1 MRRIPILVA
10 VLILTAVV
18 PAHALPGFEA
28 GARGMY
34 WFPDL
39 SGNVQT
45 FVSGVQGTQF
55 DIKDDLNVGDE
66 NFPSG
71 EAFVRI
77 GRLHFRVGYTPVK
90 FDGNKQLTRQIVF
103 NGQTFIAS
111 DNVVS
116 QLDLKMI
123 DGELQFD
130 LLRPD
135 LGVASMNLGVI
146 VKVKFVDGNVEL
158 NDSTTGQVQKKDFK
172 APIPMVGVAAGA
184 GFLKDMVRADAR
196 VTGISYSGNHLFEV
210 DAYASFSPLPFLKI
224 QGGYRLIDLKIDED
238 DIEATLKLRGPYLG
252 AQLSF

>member
-1 MRRIPILVA
+1 MRRI
-10 VLILTAVV
+10 LILAAVMSLLAAV
-18 PAHALPGFEA
+18 PANALVDGEV
-28 GARGMY
+28 GARAMF

-39 SGNVQT
+39 SGDVQT
-45 FVSGVQGTQF
+45 DVSGVQGTRF

-71 EAFVRI
+71 EAFVRF

-103 NGQTFIAS
+103 NNQTFNVN

-123 DGELQFD
+123 DGEVQFD

-135 LGVASMNLGVI
+135 IAVVGFNLGLI
-146 VKVKFVDGNVEL
+146 LKVKYVDGTVEL
-158 NDSTTGQVQKKDFK
+158 RSTAATETRDFK
-172 APIPMVGVAAGA
+172 APIPMVGVAAGV
-184 GFLKDMVRADAR
+184 GLIKDMLRADAR
-196 VTGISYSGNHLFEV
+196 VTGISYSGNHLFEGDV
-210 DAYASFSPLPFLKI
+210 YASFSPLPFVAI

-238 DIEATLKLRGPYLG
+238 DIEATLKLKGPYLG

>member
-1 MRRIPILVA
+1 MRRI
-10 VLILTAVV
+10 LILAAVMSLLAAV
-18 PAHALPGFEA
+18 PANALVDGEV
-28 GARGMY
+28 GARAMF

-39 SGNVQT
+39 SGDVQT
-45 FVSGVQGTQF
+45 DVSGVQGTKF

-71 EAFVRI
+71 EAFVRF

-90 FDGNKQLTRQIVF
+90 FDGNKQLTRQIVS
-103 NGQTFIAS
+103 NNQTFNVN

-123 DGELQFD
+123 DGEVQFD

-135 LGVASMNLGVI
+135 IAVVGFNLGLI
-146 VKVKFVDGNVEL
+146 LKVKYVDGTVEL
-158 NDSTTGQVQKKDFK
+158 RSTAATETRDFK
-172 APIPMVGVAAGA
+172 APIPMVGVAAGV
-184 GFLKDMVRADAR
+184 GLIKDMLRADAR
-196 VTGISYSGNHLFEV
+196 VTGISYSGNHLFEGDV
-210 DAYASFSPLPFLKI
+210 FASFSPLPFVSI

-238 DIEATLKLRGPYLG
+238 DIEATLKLKGPYLG

>member
-1 MRRIPILVA
+1 MRRI
-10 VLILTAVV
+10 LILAAVMSLMAAV
-18 PAHALPGFEA
+18 PANALVDGEV
-28 GARGMY
+28 GARAMF

-39 SGNVQT
+39 SGDVQT
-45 FVSGVQGTQF
+45 DVSGVQGTRF

-71 EAFVRI
+71 EAFVRF
-77 GRLHFRVGYTPVK
+77 GRIHFRVGYTPVK

-103 NGQTFIAS
+103 NNQTFNVN

-123 DGELQFD
+123 DGEVQFD

-135 LGVASMNLGVI
+135 IAVVGFNLGLI
-146 VKVKFVDGNVEL
+146 LKVKYVDGTVEL
-158 NDSTTGQVQKKDFK
+158 RSTAATETKDFK
-172 APIPMVGVAAGA
+172 APIPMVGVAAGV
-184 GFLKDMVRADAR
+184 GLIKDMLRADAR
-196 VTGISYSGNHLFEV
+196 VTGISYSGNHLFEGDV
-210 DAYASFSPLPFLKI
+210 YASFSPLPFVSI

-238 DIEATLKLRGPYLG
+238 DIEATLKLKGPYLG